1 MSLWGLDFPICWDS
15 PCCPHCSLWGELCV
29 SLHSCPRVQPAEGE
43 YRTCPQGW
51 DGAGS
56 WTRCTWPF
64 RDWLHSCSLD
74 NGHRV
79 SVDVETVTG
88 VKPDSPETL
97 VREADDMRGMWTGWV
112 LRWFREVGPVRSL
125 VTINCEYIEMLNFK
139 LGFFAPFSEY
149 TCYSSLK
156 VRNPHV
162 GEGGWVSSAGLF
174 LWPWPVLNNCLVWWV
189 LITLYNIHSLKQE
202 VEHPKGIFTF
212 TGMSLWQ
219 NKLPNKFISCSIF
232 LIFLVFIVLH
242 LISLRQV
249 SFQMCQVDHLPFGVF
264 HGSPNYVDSLPSVDP
279 NKQSVRYFSSKN
291 GFIQHQQR
299 IAVWGL
305 HLWRAKCK
313 SPKCQGWR
321 ALLQR
326 GRGGW
331 EGSYRVQGFSLPVS
345 LPGKERSLS
354 SSSWALLLL

>member
-1 MSLWGLDFPICWDS
+1 MDIYLSFPSLPFASLLFPAICKAFSDNHFALNRNSPDTDHISVSELS
-15 PCCPHCSLWGELCV
+15 PCK
-29 SLHSCPRVQPAEGE
+29 
-43 YRTCPQGW
+43 
-51 DGAGS
+51 GS
-56 WTRCTWPF
+56 
-64 RDWLHSCSLD
+64 
-74 NGHRV
+74 V
-79 SVDVETVTG
+79 VVETAID
-88 VKPDSPETL
+88 VKTDSLETR
-97 VREADDMRGMWTGWV
+97 VRESDDMRGMWTGWV

-156 VRNPHV
+156 VWNPHV

-202 VEHPKGIFTF
+202 VEHPKGILKFI
-212 TGMSLWQ
+212 GMSLWQ
-219 NKLPNKFISCSIF
+219 NKLPNKCISCSLF
-232 LIFLVFIVLH
+232 LIFFVFIVLY

-249 SFQMCQVDHLPFGVF
+249 SFQLCQVDHLPFGVF
-264 HGSPNYVDSLPSVDP
+264 HGSANHVDSLPSVDL

-291 GFIQHQQR
+291 GFIQNQHR

-321 ALLQR
+321 AFLQR

-331 EGSYRVQGFSLPVS
+331 EGSYRVHGFSLPMS